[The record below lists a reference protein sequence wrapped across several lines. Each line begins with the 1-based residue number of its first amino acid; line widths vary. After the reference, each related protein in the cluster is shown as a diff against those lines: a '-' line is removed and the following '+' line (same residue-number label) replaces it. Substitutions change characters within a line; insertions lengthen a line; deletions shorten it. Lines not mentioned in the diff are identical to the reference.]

1 MTSQKLA
8 SWKMVN
14 SLWNVL
20 CDANEDKVRN
30 IICATRR
37 LGAYGSLRGKL
48 FESLVHETL
57 CARGDF
63 LVRDLD
69 VGSEP
74 FQTSFPK
81 RDLNQFGPI
90 KDVQVG
96 CYNIPR
102 SQTFKTID
110 SLVPPDNL
118 FQITVSTSHGINES
132 GLDDLAGILNSSRV
146 NFYFVTLAEN
156 VESFTQGKLTK
167 KWKKKIH
174 QKVLGIEIKQGV
186 KSWDEQRK
194 RERDD
199 EQQKMKREMGDE
211 QWKRKRERDDE
222 QQKRERD
229 DKQRK
234 RKRKGMMN

>member
-1 MTSQKLA
+1 M
-8 SWKMVN
+8 
-14 SLWNVL
+14 
-20 CDANEDKVRN
+20 
-30 IICATRR
+30 
-37 LGAYGSLRGKL
+37 
-48 FESLVHETL
+48 
-57 CARGDF
+57 
-63 LVRDLD
+63 
-69 VGSEP
+69 
-74 FQTSFPK
+74 
-81 RDLNQFGPI
+81 
-90 KDVQVG
+90 G

-132 GLDDLAGILNSSRV
+132 GLDDLAGILNSSKV
-146 NFYFVTLAEN
+146 NSYFVTLAEN

-186 KSWDEQRK
+186 KSWYEQRK

-199 EQQKMKREMGDE
+199 EQRKREMGDE